1 MQGNSEVL
9 LDLLSTAVGLAVI
22 AQYTWSMRGHFSSKS
37 MPRGAVAISAVVLLS
52 AALLLVLQ
60 WTLAQPAWAVLLGIA
75 LELGSLVLFW
85 AAIRASRQARLRLAF
100 DEENP
105 DTLVTEGPYRYLR
118 HPFYTSYL
126 IFWTGWAIA
135 AWSPWALLP
144 LLAIVVVYVVAATGE
159 ERKFER
165 TALADDYRAYKQRTG
180 FLWPRFP
187 S

>member
-1 MQGNSEVL
+1 MFFDVL
-9 LDLLSTAVGLAVI
+9 ATAVAIAVI

-37 MPRGAVAISAVVLLS
+37 MPRGAVVISVVVLLS
-52 AALLLVLQ
+52 TALLLVLQ

-135 AWSPWALLP
+135 VWSVWALVP
-144 LLAIVVVYVVAATGE
+144 LLAIAIVYVIAAKGE

-165 TALADDYRAYKQRTG
+165 TTLADQYRAYKRRTG